1 MRTYPQF
8 KKIDGSHDFREAVA
22 NGYVDY
28 PARIRPNGKVF
39 YFNFEL
45 ARKMGLI
52 SKNHPVDLNPGL
64 CKAIL
69 NTFSLVIINEYD
81 ELHNIKFPK
90 KDSKPGKYMAT
101 RYLQLQHPDKRGLN
115 SGDGRSIWN
124 GLFKSGNGAWDIS
137 SCGTGATRLSPA
149 TSIEKKFFKTG
160 SRNISYGCGRSEL
173 IESVSAAVMSE
184 IFYYNEIR
192 TERTLAIIDYGDG
205 TSVDV
210 RAYRS
215 LLRPAHF
222 FYHVKQGNY
231 NGLKGSVDYYIA
243 RQIESKVWPKKQSD
257 RNKYEYFLEKITE
270 DFATVAAQ
278 FESEYIFCWLDWD
291 GDNILNDGGIID
303 YGSVREFGLFHRE
316 YRYDDVERMS
326 TTITEQKNKA
336 KYIVQT
342 FAQISDFIITG
353 KKKRI
358 ETYKNHKCIKAFD
371 EVFER
376 VKDKALLHKIGFNKE
391 ISSALLKNKQAAN
404 ELRKFRKIFSYFEA
418 ANSVKGKYN
427 ISDGVTCDAIFC
439 MRDILRE
446 LPVLVRDNEF
456 PVDQKRFVEILKS
469 NYATKKDIQIYNGRP
484 VKINEFQKR
493 YIGLIGRAIKLSKAS
508 PDDVLNEIIQ
518 RSSIINRYDRITGD
532 AVISVAKKMIRNRN
546 SIPVN
551 ERHKLLADF
560 VAEQIVCPEYFEK
573 NGKSRKKIST
583 KKAKSVYSAMVN
595 DVKICSEGI

>member
-8 KKIDGSHDFREAVA
+8 KKIDGSHDFRDAVA
-22 NGYVDY
+22 DGYVDY

-45 ARKMGLI
+45 AREMGLI
-52 SKNHPVDLNPGL
+52 PKNHPVDLNPGL

-81 ELHNIKFPK
+81 ELHNIKFPE
-90 KDSKPGKYMAT
+90 KDIKLGKYMAT

-160 SRNISYGCGRSEL
+160 SRNVSYGCGRSEL

-184 IFYYNEIR
+184 IFYLNEIR

-205 TSVDV
+205 TSIDV
-210 RAYRS
+210 RAYKS

-222 FYHVKQGNY
+222 FYHVKKSDY
-231 NGLKGSVDYYIA
+231 NGLKGSVDYYID
-243 RQIESKVWPKKQSD
+243 RQIESREWPKMGGA

-270 DFATVAAQ
+270 DFATVSAQ
-278 FESEYIFCWLDWD
+278 FEAEYIFCWLDWD

-358 ETYKNHKCIKAFD
+358 ETYKNHKCMKVFDKIFEQVKD
-371 EVFER
+371 EV
-376 VKDKALLHKIGFNKE
+376 LLHKIGLNQE
-391 ISSALLKNKQAAN
+391 ISSALLKSKQAAS
-404 ELRKFRKIFSYFEA
+404 EVRKFRKIFSYFEA
-418 ANSVKGKYN
+418 ANSIKGKYN
-427 ISDGVTCDAIFC
+427 ISDGITCDAIFC

-456 PVDQKRFVEILKS
+456 PVDQKRFIDILKS
-469 NYATKKDIQIYNGRP
+469 NYATRKDIQIYNGRP
-484 VKINEFQKR
+484 AKINEFQRR
-493 YIGLIGRAIKLSKAS
+493 YIGLISKAIKLSKAS
-508 PDDVLNEIIQ
+508 PDVVLNEIIQ

-551 ERHKLLADF
+551 ERHRLLADF
-560 VAEQIVCPEYFEK
+560 VAEQIICPEFFEK